1 MTTTEMRPSV
11 RRAAQPITATVVDE
25 DLVPTIVVT
34 SAGTA
39 TLEEIRAAA
48 REAWPIPG
56 PLQILESGSV
66 RRMELVGGKKVRT
79 THYRTVFA
87 PLLTEPCS

>member
-11 RRAAQPITATVVDE
+11 RRSLLPITATVVDE
-25 DLVPTIVVT
+25 DIVPTIVVT

-39 TLEEIRAAA
+39 TLEEIKAAA
-48 REAWPIPG
+48 REAWRIPG
-56 PLQILESGSV
+56 PLQILESGLV
-66 RRMELVGGKKVRT
+66 RRKELVDGKKVRT